1 MDFSIVFFIIS
12 LILFSMWAYL
22 SKYIIKYIRKNSHIR
37 ILNLEEYLPVE
48 EIQTLKQVSYLIMMT
63 LFIIDIF
70 YQLTFQGND
79 ILFFIC
85 YDIILSLISL
95 SLIRTEN
102 IKSYLVL
109 FGLMPFVSF
118 DYLFLNSNNIL
129 LVLMLIIH
137 FVTLVYLIF
146 YFYDKF
152 KRYTKSN
159 GLSYSILLLFGIVF
173 VSFIWTSFV
182 EDVNLLDSL
191 VMVSNAFTSN
201 GYAILGHTIPGKINE
216 LFLVWSGYVLSGVGT
231 ATLTI
236 ALINK
241 YYYKKFDELQQSI
254 EELKELIKQLEEEN
268 K

>member
-1 MDFSIVFFIIS
+1 
-12 LILFSMWAYL
+12 
-22 SKYIIKYIRKNSHIR
+22 
-37 ILNLEEYLPVE
+37 
-48 EIQTLKQVSYLIMMT
+48 
-63 LFIIDIF
+63 
-70 YQLTFQGND
+70 
-79 ILFFIC
+79 
-85 YDIILSLISL
+85 
-95 SLIRTEN
+95 
-102 IKSYLVL
+102 
-109 FGLMPFVSF
+109 MPFVSF
-118 DYLFLNSNNIL
+118 DYLFLDSNNIL
-129 LVLMLIIH
+129 LIIMLIIH
-137 FVTLVYLIF
+137 FLTLVYLVF

-159 GLSYSILLLFGIVF
+159 GLSYAILLLFGIVF

-241 YYYKKFDELQQSI
+241 YYNKKFDELQQSI